1 MQLRFNKETNKHI
14 LKCEKI
20 FFLSVVFKMGDE
32 KNAFVNLC
40 WESDEGKPSIVKKKQ
55 QLKLNSFIDM
65 YAPKT
70 EGKLILRK
78 DSPQGWITFPDIF
91 GELKISF
98 QNSLFS
104 SSDPEFDVIVE
115 FIIA

>member
-1 MQLRFNKETNKHI
+1 
-14 LKCEKI
+14 
-20 FFLSVVFKMGDE
+20 MGDE

-40 WESDEGKPSIVKKKQ
+40 WESDEGKPTMVKKKK

>member
-1 MQLRFNKETNKHI
+1 MQLRFNKETSKHT
-14 LKCEKI
+14 LMCEKI
-20 FFLSVVFKMGDE
+20 FFLSVVFKKGDE
-32 KNAFVNLC
+32 KNAFVNLA
-40 WESDEGKPSIVKKKQ
+40 WESEEGKPSLVKKKK

-70 EGKLILRK
+70 AGKLILRK
-78 DSPQGWITFPDIF
+78 DSPQGWITFPDII

-98 QNSLFS
+98 QNSPDS
-104 SSDPEFDVIVE
+104 TVNPEFDVIIE